1 VLPRGFPRSIPVVT
15 AAKFTHAMATLE
27 LTPPALPQEQEMS
40 LEDIEA
46 KISAL
51 TLLRQKMVV
60 EAEEAK
66 KSKKDKK
73 KAKSSKLDVKVP
85 KVHLTLR

>member
-1 VLPRGFPRSIPVVT
+1 
-15 AAKFTHAMATLE
+15 MAS
-27 LTPPALPQEQEMS
+27 PDALNMS

-51 TLLRQKMVV
+51 TLLKSQKLA
-60 EAEEAK
+60 EAESK

-73 KAKSSKLDVKVP
+73 KEKSGKMEVKVP
-85 KVHLTLR
+85 KVLAAL